1 MSKLTRAEKNMIII
15 NESKGIQHPEYY
27 VCHTKSG
34 GVQVRKRKQ
43 PLNVGTLT
51 QSTSQNIKTPIKENP
66 TCDSLPEGQGSVNME
81 GEGSSNQDPLGQRLE
96 DLSSKIEPPKETIS
110 YEAVTN
116 KQLLEKMLLILEK
129 NAESKNK
136 DLNDPERERET
147 EDNKQFIEGVKSQAE
162 QLNINKEPV
171 GFKAGSQENQTADI
185 KPNDNDISQPV
196 INTSSVNIT
205 NRRETRGRQLI
216 QHSSNKTVIRKGR
229 KLF

>member
-1 MSKLTRAEKNMIII
+1 
-15 NESKGIQHPEYY
+15 
-27 VCHTKSG
+27 VCHTKNG

-43 PLNVGTLT
+43 PLNVGLLT

-66 TCDSLPEGQGSVNME
+66 TYDSLTEGQGSA
-81 GEGSSNQDPLGQRLE
+81 NQEPNTEGQRSE
-96 DLSSKIEPPKETIS
+96 GLSSKIEPPKETIS

-171 GFKAGSQENQTADI
+171 GFKADN

-196 INTSSVNIT
+196 INTSSVNNT

>member
-15 NESKGIQHPEYY
+15 NESKGIQHPDYY
-27 VCHTKSG
+27 VCHTKNG

-43 PLNVGTLT
+43 SLNVGLLT

-66 TCDSLPEGQGSVNME
+66 TYDSLTEGQGSANIDSNTE
-81 GEGSSNQDPLGQRLE
+81 GQHLE
-96 DLSSKIEPPKETIS
+96 SLRTDTTPKETIS

-171 GFKAGSQENQTADI
+171 GFKADI

-196 INTSSVNIT
+196 INTSSANIT

>member
-27 VCHTKSG
+27 VCHTKNG

-43 PLNVGTLT
+43 PLNVGLLT

-66 TCDSLPEGQGSVNME
+66 TCDSLTEAQGSVNTE
-81 GEGSSNQDPLGQRLE
+81 GEGSEG
-96 DLSSKIEPPKETIS
+96 LSSKIEPPKETIS

-162 QLNINKEPV
+162 QLNINKEPA
-171 GFKAGSQENQTADI
+171 GFKAGSQGNQTADI

-196 INTSSVNIT
+196 INTSSANIT

>member
-15 NESKGIQHPEYY
+15 NESKGIQHPDYY
-27 VCHTKSG
+27 VCHTKNG

-43 PLNVGTLT
+43 SLNVGLLT

-66 TCDSLPEGQGSVNME
+66 TCDSLPEG
-81 GEGSSNQDPLGQRLE
+81 EGSSNMEGQSQE
-96 DLSSKIEPPKETIS
+96 SSKIEPPKETIS

-147 EDNKQFIEGVKSQAE
+147 EDNKQFIEGVKSQALRAQARSAQAE

-171 GFKAGSQENQTADI
+171 GFKADN

-196 INTSSVNIT
+196 INTSSVNNT

>member
-15 NESKGIQHPEYY
+15 NESKGIQHPDYY
-27 VCHTKSG
+27 VCHTKNG

-43 PLNVGTLT
+43 SLNVGLLT

-66 TCDSLPEGQGSVNME
+66 TYDSLPEGQCSANME
-81 GEGSSNQDPLGQRLE
+81 GERLE

-171 GFKAGSQENQTADI
+171 GFKADN

-196 INTSSVNIT
+196 INTSSANIT

>member
-27 VCHTKSG
+27 VCHTKNG

-66 TCDSLPEGQGSVNME
+66 TCDSLPEGLNPE
-81 GEGSSNQDPLGQRLE
+81 GEKQPEGEQ
-96 DLSSKIEPPKETIS
+96 PPKETIA

-171 GFKAGSQENQTADI
+171 GFKAGSQEKQPVDI

-196 INTSSVNIT
+196 INTSSANIT

>member
-15 NESKGIQHPEYY
+15 NESKGIQHPDYY
-27 VCHTKSG
+27 VCHTKNG

-43 PLNVGTLT
+43 SLNVGLLT

-66 TCDSLPEGQGSVNME
+66 TCDSLTEGQCSA
-81 GEGSSNQDPLGQRLE
+81 NQDTEP
-96 DLSSKIEPPKETIS
+96 KPPKETIS

-162 QLNINKEPV
+162 QLNINKEKQPV
-171 GFKAGSQENQTADI
+171 DI

>member
-15 NESKGIQHPEYY
+15 NESKGIQHPDYY
-27 VCHTKSG
+27 VCHTKNG

-43 PLNVGTLT
+43 SLNVGLLT

-66 TCDSLPEGQGSVNME
+66 TCDSLPEGQDSANTE
-81 GEGSSNQDPLGQRLE
+81 GQRLE
-96 DLSSKIEPPKETIS
+96 SLSSKIEPPKETIS

-162 QLNINKEPV
+162 QLNINKEKQSV
-171 GFKAGSQENQTADI
+171 DI
-185 KPNDNDISQPV
+185 KPNDNDITEPSNQPV
-196 INTSSVNIT
+196 INTSSANIT
-205 NRRETRGRQLI
+205 NRRETRRRQLI

>member
-27 VCHTKSG
+27 VCHTKNG

-43 PLNVGTLT
+43 PLNVGLLT

-66 TCDSLPEGQGSVNME
+66 TFDSLTEGQGTLPDSNTE
-81 GEGSSNQDPLGQRLE
+81 GEGSEG
-96 DLSSKIEPPKETIS
+96 LSSKIEPPKETIS

-147 EDNKQFIEGVKSQAE
+147 EDNKQFIEGVKTQAE
-162 QLNINKEPV
+162 QLNINKEKQPV
-171 GFKAGSQENQTADI
+171 DI

-196 INTSSVNIT
+196 INTSSANIT

>member
-27 VCHTKSG
+27 VCHTKNG

-43 PLNVGTLT
+43 SLNVGLLA

-66 TCDSLPEGQGSVNME
+66 TYDSLTEGQGTLPDSNAE
-81 GEGSSNQDPLGQRLE
+81 GEGSE

-162 QLNINKEPV
+162 QLNINKEKQSV
-171 GFKAGSQENQTADI
+171 DI

>member
-15 NESKGIQHPEYY
+15 NESKGIQHPDYY
-27 VCHTKSG
+27 VCHTKNG

-43 PLNVGTLT
+43 SLNVGLLT

-66 TCDSLPEGQGSVNME
+66 TCDSLPEV
-81 GEGSSNQDPLGQRLE
+81 EGSSNTEGQRSEGLRA
-96 DLSSKIEPPKETIS
+96 DTTPKETIS

-171 GFKAGSQENQTADI
+171 GFKADI

-196 INTSSVNIT
+196 INTSSVNNT
-205 NRRETRGRQLI
+205 NRRETKGRQLI
-216 QHSSNKTVIRKGR
+216 QHSSTKTVIRKGR

>member
-27 VCHTKSG
+27 VCHTKNG

-43 PLNVGTLT
+43 PLNVGLLT

-66 TCDSLPEGQGSVNME
+66 TCDSLPEGLNPE
-81 GEGSSNQDPLGQRLE
+81 GEKQPEGEQ
-96 DLSSKIEPPKETIS
+96 PPKETIS

-129 NAESKNK
+129 NVVSNNK

-147 EDNKQFIEGVKSQAE
+147 EDNKQFIEGVKTQAE
-162 QLNINKEPV
+162 QLNINKESQPV
-171 GFKAGSQENQTADI
+171 QGSKSPRVQSTQGSKSENSKSEI
-185 KPNDNDISQPV
+185 KTNDNVTNQPV
-196 INTSSVNIT
+196 INPSSANST
-205 NRRETRGRQLI
+205 NRRSRQLI
-216 QHSSNKTVIRKGR
+216 HQSSKPNYRKGR
-229 KLF
+229 NLF

>member
-27 VCHTKSG
+27 VCHTKNG

-43 PLNVGTLT
+43 PLNIGLLT

-66 TCDSLPEGQGSVNME
+66 TCDSLTEGQGSANQEPNTE
-81 GEGSSNQDPLGQRLE
+81 GERSEG
-96 DLSSKIEPPKETIS
+96 LSSKIEPPKETIS

-162 QLNINKEPV
+162 QLNINKEKQSV
-171 GFKAGSQENQTADI
+171 DI
-185 KPNDNDISQPV
+185 KPNDNDIIQPV
-196 INTSSVNIT
+196 INTSSANIT

>member
-27 VCHTKSG
+27 VCHTKNG

-43 PLNVGTLT
+43 PLNVGLLT

-66 TCDSLPEGQGSVNME
+66 TFDSLTEGQGTLPDSNTE
-81 GEGSSNQDPLGQRLE
+81 GEGSEG
-96 DLSSKIEPPKETIS
+96 LSSKIEPPKETIS

-147 EDNKQFIEGVKSQAE
+147 EDNKQFIEGVKTQAE

-171 GFKAGSQENQTADI
+171 GFKAGSQGNQTADI

>member
-27 VCHTKSG
+27 VCHTKNG

-43 PLNVGTLT
+43 PLNVGLLT

-66 TCDSLPEGQGSVNME
+66 TCDSLTEGQCTLPDSNTE
-81 GEGSSNQDPLGQRLE
+81 GEGSEG
-96 DLSSKIEPPKETIS
+96 LSSKIEPPKETIS

-171 GFKAGSQENQTADI
+171 GFKADI

-196 INTSSVNIT
+196 INTSSVNNT

>member
-15 NESKGIQHPEYY
+15 NESKGIQHPDYY
-27 VCHTKSG
+27 VCHTKNG

-43 PLNVGTLT
+43 SLNVGLLT
-51 QSTSQNIKTPIKENP
+51 QSTSQNIKTPINENP
-66 TCDSLPEGQGSVNME
+66 TCDSLPEGQGS
-81 GEGSSNQDPLGQRLE
+81 SNQDTEP
-96 DLSSKIEPPKETIS
+96 KPPKETIS

-171 GFKAGSQENQTADI
+171 GFKADN

-196 INTSSVNIT
+196 INTSSVNNT

>member
-1 MSKLTRAEKNMIII
+1 MSKRLSLTESDIKNI
-15 NESKGIQHPEYY
+15 
-27 VCHTKSG
+27 
-34 GVQVRKRKQ
+34 
-43 PLNVGTLT
+43 L
-51 QSTSQNIKTPIKENP
+51 
-66 TCDSLPEGQGSVNME
+66 
-81 GEGSSNQDPLGQRLE
+81 SN
-96 DLSSKIEPPKETIS
+96 
-110 YEAVTN
+110 
-116 KQLLEKMLLILEK
+116 
-129 NAESKNK
+129 NK

-171 GFKAGSQENQTADI
+171 GFKAGSQEKQPVDI

>member
-27 VCHTKSG
+27 VCHTKNG

-43 PLNVGTLT
+43 PLNVGLLT
-51 QSTSQNIKTPIKENP
+51 QSTSQKIKTSIKENP
-66 TCDSLPEGQGSVNME
+66 TCDSLPEVEGSANQDSNTE
-81 GEGSSNQDPLGQRLE
+81 GERSE
-96 DLSSKIEPPKETIS
+96 SSKIEPPKETIS

-171 GFKAGSQENQTADI
+171 GFKAGSQEKQSAEI
-185 KPNDNDISQPV
+185 KSNDNDISQPV
-196 INTSSVNIT
+196 INTSSANIT

>member
-27 VCHTKSG
+27 VCHTKNG

-43 PLNVGTLT
+43 SLNVGLLT

-66 TCDSLPEGQGSVNME
+66 TCDSLPEGQCSVNTE
-81 GEGSSNQDPLGQRLE
+81 GERSEG
-96 DLSSKIEPPKETIS
+96 LSSKIEPPKETIS

-171 GFKAGSQENQTADI
+171 GFKAGSQEKQSVDI

-196 INTSSVNIT
+196 INTSSANIT

>member
-1 MSKLTRAEKNMIII
+1 
-15 NESKGIQHPEYY
+15 
-27 VCHTKSG
+27 
-34 GVQVRKRKQ
+34 
-43 PLNVGTLT
+43 
-51 QSTSQNIKTPIKENP
+51 
-66 TCDSLPEGQGSVNME
+66 
-81 GEGSSNQDPLGQRLE
+81 
-96 DLSSKIEPPKETIS
+96 
-110 YEAVTN
+110 
-116 KQLLEKMLLILEK
+116 MLLILEK

-171 GFKAGSQENQTADI
+171 GFKAGSQGNQTADI

>member
-27 VCHTKSG
+27 VCHTKNG

-43 PLNVGTLT
+43 PLNVGLLT

-66 TCDSLPEGQGSVNME
+66 TYDSLTEGQGSANQEPNTE
-81 GEGSSNQDPLGQRLE
+81 GEGSEG
-96 DLSSKIEPPKETIS
+96 LSSKIEPPKETIS

-171 GFKAGSQENQTADI
+171 GFKAGSQEKQSAEI

>member
-15 NESKGIQHPEYY
+15 NESKGIQHPDYY
-27 VCHTKSG
+27 VCHTKNG

-43 PLNVGTLT
+43 PLNVGLLT

-66 TCDSLPEGQGSVNME
+66 TCDSLTEGQ
-81 GEGSSNQDPLGQRLE
+81 GSSNQDTEP
-96 DLSSKIEPPKETIS
+96 KPPKETIS

-162 QLNINKEPV
+162 QLNINKE
-171 GFKAGSQENQTADI
+171 KQSADI
-185 KPNDNDISQPV
+185 KPNDNDISQDSKSLRSSTEPTNQPV
-196 INTSSVNIT
+196 INTSSVNNT